1 MCGSCQREIDQ
12 RFIFTFLHLSFSIIE
27 LQVLFISF
35 FFIIEHLNSTYC
47 QKENKTIKARASSHT
62 TFKLY

>member
-12 RFIFTFLHLSFSIIE
+12 RFIFTFLHLTFSIIE

-35 FFIIEHLNSTYC
+35 FSIIEHLNSTHC
-47 QKENKTIKARASSHT
+47 QKARASSHT

>member
-1 MCGSCQREIDQ
+1 MCGSCQRDIDQ

-35 FFIIEHLNSTYC
+35 FFHY
-47 QKENKTIKARASSHT
+47 R
-62 TFKLY
+62 TFKQHILPERKQDN